1 MSRTENNHTIGP
13 YILHDV
19 IGQGGMGCVYH
30 AYQPSVERDV
40 VIKVITAPFAGHPAF
55 LQRFEI
61 EARANARLQHPHIL
75 PIYDS
80 GVDDGRPY
88 LVMAFLPGGTLT
100 RRIASRPGGIPLKE
114 VVRVTAQMASALDYA
129 HQAGVVHR
137 DIKPDNVLFDM
148 QGNAYLADF
157 GIALFMQ
164 NVGRS
169 AAKPVG
175 TGAYMAPEVA
185 LGGGAGPA
193 SDIFSLGVLVFEM
206 LTGRRPNEN
215 DDTQLSMSERGWLN
229 PLDVRVWRP
238 ELPPGVGV
246 VVQQA
251 LHAVPSARPPTAMA
265 FAQTLAQAAGLSQ
278 PAYLDSLKALIE
290 RNNSTNEAIPTPP
303 PDIDLADLPALPVH
317 NTPPPD
323 ELGGSFDLKT
333 KVHVPPSP
341 SPVDKLSRTMPAL
354 LTAGLVI
361 LLVGLFVLLML
372 SLAHTPVY

>member
-1 MSRTENNHTIGP
+1 VSRTEDNHTIGP
-13 YILHDV
+13 YILHEV

-40 VIKVITAPFAGHPAF
+40 VIKVITSPFAGHPAF

-88 LVMAFLPGGTLT
+88 LVMAYLPGGTLT
-100 RRIASRPGGIPLKE
+100 RRIATRPGGIPLKE
-114 VVRVTAQMASALDYA
+114 VVRVTAQMSSALDYA
-129 HQAGVVHR
+129 HQAGVIHR

-164 NVGRS
+164 NAGRS

-185 LGGGAGPA
+185 LGGGAGPS

-215 DDTQLSMSERGWLN
+215 DDTQMSMSERGWLN

-251 LHAVPSARPPTAMA
+251 LHAVSSARPPTAMA
-265 FAQTLAQAAGLSQ
+265 FAQALAQAAGLSQ
-278 PAYLDSLKALIE
+278 PGYLDSLKALIE
-290 RNNSTNEAIPTPP
+290 HKNASEEALPTPP
-303 PDIDLADLPALPVH
+303 PDIDPVLPVH

-323 ELGGSFDLKT
+323 DVGGLPGLRT

-341 SPVDKLSRTMPAL
+341 STVEKLSRTMPAL
-354 LTAGLVI
+354 LTTGLVI
-361 LLVGLFVLLML
+361 LLVGLFVLLMF
-372 SLAHTPVY
+372 SLAYTPVY